1 MGKLRCDICG
11 GQIEMQPDKRGVCL
25 NCGTSYSLD
34 TMREMFTG
42 VKVSVTGSNENVEQW
57 RQLLDKYYSSGDF
70 TEAERTVKKILE
82 AIPNDAQASEKYE
95 QLQVL
100 KYMEIKN
107 GILTSY
113 SGAAKVLVVPEIV
126 KDIAP
131 GVFKENQYL
140 EEAVLPNG
148 LKTIKEDMFCKCS
161 RLKKVYIP
169 PTVTAI
175 ENAAFYSCTSLTE
188 IDIPASVKS
197 IGCNVGQFDSG
208 VFEKCASLTKITL
221 HLGLKR
227 LEPNT
232 FSKTALE
239 DVTLPE
245 GLEVI
250 GGAAFYSCTSLTE
263 IDIPASVKIIEY
275 DAFRSCKSL
284 KKVGLSSGLK
294 EIGFYAFSET
304 ALEEV
309 ILPEGLEVIKSGAF
323 RDCISLRRLVVPDS
337 VIDLYENK
345 KNTSYFSQ
353 PWRGCSNLES
363 IEYPKRFDPT
373 AFQDTAYYDK
383 LIEERRKFGLCL
395 HCGGEI
401 GLFSGRCKKC
411 GAK

>member
-42 VKVSVTGSNENVEQW
+42 VKVSVTGSNEDVEQW

-140 EEAVLPNG
+140 EEVVLPNG
-148 LKTIKEDMFCKCS
+148 LKTIKEDMFSGCS
-161 RLKKVYIP
+161 KLKKVYIP

-175 ENAAFYSCTSLTE
+175 EDYAFSSCTSLE
-188 IDIPASVKS
+188 KIDIPASVKS
-197 IGCNVGQFDSG
+197 IGKYA
-208 VFEKCASLTKITL
+208 FERC
-221 HLGLKR
+221 GL
-227 LEPNT
+227 E
-232 FSKTALE
+232 E
-239 DVTLPE
+239 VILPE
-245 GLEVI
+245 GLEAI
-250 GGAAFYSCTSLTE
+250 ENDAFSSCTSLTE
-263 IDIPASVKIIEY
+263 IDIPASVKIIGHRTFL
-275 DAFRSCKSL
+275 DCKSL
-284 KKVGLSSGLK
+284 KKVRLVSGLK
-294 EIGFYAFSET
+294 EIRNNAFRGT

-309 ILPEGLEVIKSGAF
+309 ILPEGLEAIGEDAF
-323 RDCISLRRLVVPDS
+323 TDCSSLRRLVIPDS
-337 VIDLYENK
+337 VIEL
-345 KNTSYFSQ
+345 SQ
-353 PWRGCSNLES
+353 PPGRKCLNLEN
-363 IEYPKRFDPT
+363 IEYPKHFNPSV
-373 AFQDTAYYDK
+373 FWGTAYYDK
-383 LIEERRKFGLCL
+383 VRSERRKFRRCQ
-395 HCGGEI
+395 HCGGEF
-401 GLFSGRCKKC
+401 GFFSDKCKEC
-411 GAK
+411 GKSKDY

>member
-1 MGKLRCDICG
+1 MSKLRCDICG

-42 VKVSVTGSNENVEQW
+42 VKVSVTGSNEDVEQW

-140 EEAVLPNG
+140 EEVVLPNG
-148 LKTIKEDMFCKCS
+148 LETIKKDMFSGCS
-161 RLKKVYIP
+161 KLKKVYIP

-175 ENAAFYSCTSLTE
+175 ESGAFYSCTSLTE
-188 IDIPASVKS
+188 IDIPASVVN
-197 IGCNVGQFDSG
+197 IGYNDGFAFG
-208 VFEKCASLTKITL
+208 VFEECVSLAKIIL
-221 HLGLKR
+221 HPGLKR
-227 LEPNT
+227 LG
-232 FSKTALE
+232 K
-239 DVTLPE
+239 
-245 GLEVI
+245 
-250 GGAAFYSCTSLTE
+250 
-263 IDIPASVKIIEY
+263 KI
-275 DAFRSCKSL
+275 FCK
-284 KKVGLSSGLK
+284 
-294 EIGFYAFSET
+294 T

-309 ILPEGLEVIKSGAF
+309 ILPEGLEVIGEGAF
-323 RDCISLRRLVVPDS
+323 MHCTSLKRLVIPDS
-337 VIDLYENK
+337 VIDLYENEMWK
-345 KNTSYFSQ
+345 SYFS
-353 PWRGCSNLES
+353 PLWFGCSNLEN
-363 IEYPKRFDPT
+363 IEYPKRFNPIV
-373 AFQDTAYYDK
+373 FRGTAYYDK
-383 LIEERRKFGLCL
+383 FVAPRLRSKGWRKAGRCQ
-395 HCGGEI
+395 HCGGEF
-401 GLFSGRCKKC
+401 GLFSGKCKKC
-411 GAK
+411 GRSKDY

>member
-42 VKVSVTGSNENVEQW
+42 VKVSVTGSNEDVEQW

-113 SGAAKVLVVPEIV
+113 SGAAKILVVPDIV

-140 EEAVLPNG
+140 EEVVLPNG
-148 LKTIKEDMFCKCS
+148 LKTIKEDMFYKCS

-169 PTVTAI
+169 PTVTVI
-175 ENAAFYSCTSLTE
+175 EKWAFYSCTSLTE

-197 IGCNVGQFDSG
+197 IG
-208 VFEKCASLTKITL
+208 K
-221 HLGLKR
+221 
-227 LEPNT
+227 
-232 FSKTALE
+232 
-239 DVTLPE
+239 
-245 GLEVI
+245 
-250 GGAAFYSCTSLTE
+250 
-263 IDIPASVKIIEY
+263 
-275 DAFRSCKSL
+275 
-284 KKVGLSSGLK
+284 
-294 EIGFYAFSET
+294 YAFEECG
-304 ALEEV
+304 LEEV
-309 ILPEGLEVIKSGAF
+309 ILPKGLEVIGEAAF
-323 RDCISLRRLVVPDS
+323 MDCTSLRRLVIPDS
-337 VIDLYENK
+337 VIDLYESQIRN
-345 KNTSYFSQ
+345 SRFSH
-353 PWRGCSNLES
+353 PWLRCSSLES
-363 IEYPKRFDPT
+363 IEYPKRFNPIV
-373 AFQDTAYYDK
+373 FRGTAYYDK
-383 LIEERRKFGLCL
+383 FVEPRLRSEHWRSLGRCQY
-395 HCGGEI
+395 CGGEFR
-401 GLFSGRCKKC
+401 LFSGKCKEC
-411 GAK
+411 GSIKDY